1 MQVPATIRQGSAGL
15 EVKVL
20 QIQLNLAYPH
30 KTRLVVDGSFG
41 PLTRARVVDFQR
53 DKKLAVD
60 AIVGPLTW
68 AALGQVRGQRSQSK
82 GYLCCDNRNPYLQGH
97 ATRVAQAFLGI
108 TKPVLASVT
117 IGGLT
122 VTQLMGSQWEKNA
135 RAVYG
140 HSLFYDRIFLSSAL
154 GVQNRAFAL
163 PVYIP
168 PTSALLTPSLPLGG
182 WVQVLNV
189 GKQPSLSTIIHEL
202 GHAWQSQHHFEG
214 GAYLKNCLA
223 CQAAALAANEV
234 IGAFDASVK
243 SNNDWPENFPM
254 SAYAY
259 IPGGPFGVYGGE
271 QIAQQIENG
280 EPDIVSYV
288 KAIPPGLTDPS
299 NSVSLGVGL
308 QNMRQMEDRRAPGVI
323 I

>member
-1 MQVPATIRQGSAGL
+1 MPATIRQGSAGL
-15 EVKVL
+15 DVKVL

-41 PLTRARVVDFQR
+41 PFTRARVVDFQR
-53 DKKLAVD
+53 DKKLAAD

-68 AALGQVRGQRSQSK
+68 AALGQVHGQRSQSK
-82 GYLCCDNRNPYLQGH
+82 GYVCCDNRNLYHQGH
-97 ATRVAQAFLGI
+97 ATHLAQAFLGI
-108 TKPVLASVT
+108 TKPVLASIT

-122 VTQLMGSQWEKNA
+122 VTQLMGSHWEKRA

-154 GVQNRAFAL
+154 GLQNRAFAL
-163 PVYIP
+163 PVFIP
-168 PTSALLTPSLPLGG
+168 PTSALLIPSLPLGG

-234 IGAFDASVK
+234 IGVLDAGVK
-243 SNNDWPENFPM
+243 SNSDWPVNFPM

-259 IPGGPFGVYGGE
+259 IPGGPFGIYGGE

-280 EPDIVSYV
+280 EPHIVSYA
-288 KAIPPGLTDPS
+288 KGIPPGMTDPS
-299 NSVSLGVGL
+299 NSLSLGVGL